1 MSGSIQGP
9 PVPVVAGT
17 TAAQQMILTR
27 FNDSLENV
35 RREFDLFGQEVG
47 VLRGQRDDFEN
58 KGEHAFVSWL
68 LILLFAFDPGSLAKL
83 CGGSGYYGSTEVEEI
98 VMVLA
103 PCSWGCLLTLSG
115 VLMSETGFT
124 TETPTKHRTLLS
136 TSFTDPSVPSQ
147 LCAGDHFWC
156 PRSVQ
161 TPRFSEYPRFLS
173 TPYH

>member
-58 KGEHAFVSWL
+58 KGEHIFRSVVL
-68 LILLFAFDPGSLAKL
+68 LSFPLLVA
-83 CGGSGYYGSTEVEEI
+83 STSRGNLVL
-98 VMVLA
+98 VLA
-103 PCSWGCLLTLSG
+103 A
-115 VLMSETGFT
+115 VKIF
-124 TETPTKHRTLLS
+124 K
-136 TSFTDPSVPSQ
+136 
-147 LCAGDHFWC
+147 
-156 PRSVQ
+156 
-161 TPRFSEYPRFLS
+161 
-173 TPYH
+173 

>member
-1 MSGSIQGP
+1 MPGSIQGAQ
-9 PVPVVAGT
+9 VPVAAGT
-17 TAAQQMILTR
+17 TANQQMIHPRL
-27 FNDSLENV
+27 NDSFDSI
-35 RREFDLFGQEVG
+35 RHEFEICLQEIA

-58 KGEHAFVSWL
+58 KGEHTFVSSF
-68 LILLFAFDPGSLAKL
+68 LIPIFAFGPGSLGKRR
-83 CGGSGYYGSTEVEEI
+83 GGSGYYGSTKVEER
-98 VMVLA
+98 VMMLS

-124 TETPTKHRTLLS
+124 TETPTKDRILPYM
-136 TSFTDPSVPSQ
+136 SFTDPSVPSQ

-161 TPRFSEYPRFLS
+161 TPRFSEYPRVLS

>member
-58 KGEHAFVSWL
+58 KREHTFVSSF
-68 LILLFAFDPGSLAKL
+68 LIPIFAFGPGSLGKRR
-83 CGGSGYYGSTEVEEI
+83 GGSGYYGSTKVEEI

-124 TETPTKHRTLLS
+124 TETPTKHRILPYR
-136 TSFTDPSVPSQ
+136 SFTDPSVPSQ
-147 LCAGDHFWC
+147 LCAGDHFRC

-161 TPRFSEYPRFLS
+161 TPRFSEYPRFPS